1 MLRKRE
7 ETEYADC
14 GCGCG
19 KYAEPPRSCKVCEF
33 AEGDSGYEVGL
44 TCGLLNTKVGVY
56 HYADKPCVPRGKRS
70 DCPIRKRHSEGLH
83 YE

>member
-56 HYADKPCVPRGKRS
+56 HYADTVSYTHLTLPTIYSV
-70 DCPIRKRHSEGLH
+70 
-83 YE
+83 